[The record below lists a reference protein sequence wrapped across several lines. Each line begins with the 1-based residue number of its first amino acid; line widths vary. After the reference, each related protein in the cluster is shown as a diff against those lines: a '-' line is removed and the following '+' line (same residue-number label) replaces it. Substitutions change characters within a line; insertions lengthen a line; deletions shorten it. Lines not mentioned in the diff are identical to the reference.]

1 MISLPVKKHQ
11 QRNPNWQPWK
21 SIWRKNQ
28 TKFPNWRVSWTRFH
42 RHTSLINIRYCQ
54 CFIGTTPITRF
65 FRPCKYG
72 AWHIRMFHA
81 MHEHKHYFFSNM
93 EPSIVPL
100 MSDEILM
107 KDKITIGQK
116 VSEISIIFICF
127 FKLTLIIFGTVYT
140 YVCVTKILKSKVMY
154 QRKN

>member
-1 MISLPVKKHQ
+1 MMF
-11 QRNPNWQPWK
+11 
-21 SIWRKNQ
+21 
-28 TKFPNWRVSWTRFH
+28 T
-42 RHTSLINIRYCQ
+42 
-54 CFIGTTPITRF
+54 FIGIRF

-140 YVCVTKILKSKVMY
+140 YVCVTKILKSKVIY
-154 QRKN
+154 